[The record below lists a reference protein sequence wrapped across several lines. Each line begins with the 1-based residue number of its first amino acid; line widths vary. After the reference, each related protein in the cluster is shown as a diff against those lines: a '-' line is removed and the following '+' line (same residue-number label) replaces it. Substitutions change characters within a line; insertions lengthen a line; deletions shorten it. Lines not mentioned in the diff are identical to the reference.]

1 MPATFRRLNRKV
13 IDENG
18 EEKFEL
24 LATVG
29 VDDTELDIMKGAT
42 ADVDGVFG
50 LVPTPPKGELNR
62 YLRVDGTWAEPVG
75 DLPSA
80 GSGSSGLMTPDQV
93 KDLQNCVTN
102 ITNLTNRLSETST
115 NLSNKITSVS
125 NSVSSLSTN
134 LSNKIT
140 SVSNSVSSLSTNLSN
155 IQTQFNSINNLLT
168 GHGITHTHSGLIAY
182 SSTEVI
188 DINQGFTWNFYTGI
202 GYRPRVCIFY
212 PESSIGDAY
221 LYYDYDA
228 SDSSKVVMSIYGNV
242 SKGLIRV
249 GILIPAGI

>member
-80 GSGSSGLMTPDQV
+80 GSGSSGLMTPEQV

-102 ITNLTNRLSETST
+102 ITNLTNRLSETNTS
-115 NLSNKITSVS
+115 LSNRITSVS
-125 NSVSSLSTN
+125 NSVSSLSTKH
-134 LSNKIT
+134 SGDI
-140 SVSNSVSSLSTNLSN
+140 SSLSG
-155 IQTQFNSINNLLT
+155 SINSAVSR
-168 GHGITHTHSGLIAY
+168 ITTLENRVTELINTTN
-182 SSTEVI
+182 SLGQQITEV
-188 DINQGFTWNFYTGI
+188 NNRVSSYHGGI
-202 GYRPRVCIFY
+202 V
-212 PESSIGDAY
+212 IG
-221 LYYDYDA
+221 
-228 SDSSKVVMSIYGNV
+228 
-242 SKGLIRV
+242 
-249 GILIPAGI
+249 

>member
-42 ADVDGVFG
+42 VDVDGVFG
-50 LVPTPPKGELNR
+50 LVPTPPRGELNR
-62 YLRVDGTWAEPVG
+62 YLRVDGTWAEPAG

-102 ITNLTNRLSETST
+102 ITNLTNSLTQTNKNVT
-115 NLSNKITSVS
+115 NLSNTVTQLSQKHS
-125 NSVSSLSTN
+125 ND
-134 LSNKIT
+134 I
-140 SVSNSVSSLSTNLSN
+140 
-155 IQTQFNSINNLLT
+155 NSIN
-168 GHGITHTHSGLIAY
+168 GSI
-182 SSTEVI
+182 
-188 DINQGFTWNFYTGI
+188 
-202 GYRPRVCIFY
+202 
-212 PESSIGDAY
+212 SSIN
-221 LYYDYDA
+221 
-228 SDSSKVVMSIYGNV
+228 SSISTMRKNIETNQA
-242 SKGLIRV
+242 LIRDLDQMIQIILNQVKDLDGRVSTIENTIIV
-249 GILIPAGI
+249 GV

>member
-42 ADVDGVFG
+42 VDVDGVFG

-62 YLRVDGTWAEPVG
+62 YLRVDGTWAEPAG

-93 KDLQNCVTN
+93 KDLQECVTN
-102 ITNLTNRLSETST
+102 ITNLTNSLTQTNKNVT
-115 NLSNKITSVS
+115 NLSNTVTQLSQKHS
-125 NSVSSLSTN
+125 ND
-134 LSNKIT
+134 I
-140 SVSNSVSSLSTNLSN
+140 
-155 IQTQFNSINNLLT
+155 NSINGSISSINGSISTMRKDVELNKA
-168 GHGITHTHSGLIAY
+168 LII
-182 SSTEVI
+182 E
-188 DINQGFTWNFYTGI
+188 INQMIQAIQDQIRELGDRVGAIEVGI
-202 GYRPRVCIFY
+202 GV
-212 PESSIGDAY
+212 
-221 LYYDYDA
+221 
-228 SDSSKVVMSIYGNV
+228 
-242 SKGLIRV
+242 
-249 GILIPAGI
+249 

>member
-42 ADVDGVFG
+42 VNVDGVFG

-62 YLRVDGTWAEPVG
+62 YLRVDGTWAKPVG

-80 GSGSSGLMTPDQV
+80 GSGNSGLMTPDQV

-102 ITNLTNRLSETST
+102 ITNLTKRLSETST
-115 NLSNKITSVS
+115 SLSNRITSVS

-134 LSNKIT
+134 LSN
-140 SVSNSVSSLSTNLSN
+140 VSNSVSSLSSRHSGDISSLNGSISTTNQNL
-155 IQTQFNSINNLLT
+155 NSAVSRIAALETHVNNLIGQTSELHEYIT
-168 GHGITHTHSGLIAY
+168 NVNNRITSYHGSQI
-182 SSTEVI
+182 
-188 DINQGFTWNFYTGI
+188 I
-202 GYRPRVCIFY
+202 G
-212 PESSIGDAY
+212 
-221 LYYDYDA
+221 
-228 SDSSKVVMSIYGNV
+228 
-242 SKGLIRV
+242 
-249 GILIPAGI
+249 

>member
-42 ADVDGVFG
+42 VDVDGVFG

-62 YLRVDGTWAEPVG
+62 YLRVDGTWAKPVG

-80 GSGSSGLMTPDQV
+80 GSGNSGLMTPDQV
-93 KDLQNCVTN
+93 KDLQNCITN

-115 NLSNKITSVS
+115 NLSNRITSVS
-125 NSVSSLSTN
+125 NSLSSLSSRHSGDISSLNGSISSLNGSISTTN
-134 LSNKIT
+134 QSLNSAVSRITALETNVNNLIGQTSELHEYITNVNNRIT
-140 SVSNSVSSLSTNLSN
+140 SY
-155 IQTQFNSINNLLT
+155 
-168 GHGITHTHSGLIAY
+168 HGSQI
-182 SSTEVI
+182 
-188 DINQGFTWNFYTGI
+188 I
-202 GYRPRVCIFY
+202 G
-212 PESSIGDAY
+212 
-221 LYYDYDA
+221 
-228 SDSSKVVMSIYGNV
+228 
-242 SKGLIRV
+242 
-249 GILIPAGI
+249 

>member
-1 MPATFRRLNRKV
+1 MPSTFRRLNRKV

-42 ADVDGVFG
+42 VDVDGVFG

-62 YLRVDGTWAEPVG
+62 YLRVDGTWAEPSG

-115 NLSNKITSVS
+115 SLSNRITSVS
-125 NSVSSLSTN
+125 NSLSSLSSRHSGDISSLNGSISSLNGSISTTN
-134 LSNKIT
+134 QNLNSAVSRIT
-140 SVSNSVSSLSTNLSN
+140 ALETNVNNLIVQTSELRQQITNVNNRVSSY
-155 IQTQFNSINNLLT
+155 
-168 GHGITHTHSGLIAY
+168 HGIMG
-182 SSTEVI
+182 
-188 DINQGFTWNFYTGI
+188 
-202 GYRPRVCIFY
+202 
-212 PESSIGDAY
+212 
-221 LYYDYDA
+221 
-228 SDSSKVVMSIYGNV
+228 
-242 SKGLIRV
+242 
-249 GILIPAGI
+249 

>member
-42 ADVDGVFG
+42 VDVDGVFG

-62 YLRVDGTWAEPVG
+62 YLRVDGTWAEPAG

-102 ITNLTNRLSETST
+102 ITNLTNSLSRTNQNVT
-115 NLSNKITSVS
+115 NLSNTVTQLSQKHSSDISS
-125 NSVSSLSTN
+125 INGSISSINSSISTMRRN
-134 LSNKIT
+134 IE
-140 SVSNSVSSLSTNLSN
+140 TNQALIIEIN
-155 IQTQFNSINNLLT
+155 QIIQTIQDQIKDLNNRV
-168 GHGITHTHSGLIAY
+168 GDI
-182 SSTEVI
+182 EV
-188 DINQGFTWNFYTGI
+188 GI
-202 GYRPRVCIFY
+202 GV
-212 PESSIGDAY
+212 
-221 LYYDYDA
+221 
-228 SDSSKVVMSIYGNV
+228 
-242 SKGLIRV
+242 
-249 GILIPAGI
+249 

>member
-42 ADVDGVFG
+42 VDVDGVFG

-62 YLRVDGTWAEPVG
+62 YLRVDGTWAEPAG

-102 ITNLTNRLSETST
+102 ITNLTNSLSRTNQNVT
-115 NLSNKITSVS
+115 NLSNTVTQLSQKH
-125 NSVSSLSTN
+125 SSD
-134 LSNKIT
+134 I
-140 SVSNSVSSLSTNLSN
+140 SSINGS
-155 IQTQFNSINNLLT
+155 INSINSSISTMRRNIET
-168 GHGITHTHSGLIAY
+168 NQALII
-182 SSTEVI
+182 E
-188 DINQGFTWNFYTGI
+188 INQIIQTIQDQIKDLNNRVGDIEVGI
-202 GYRPRVCIFY
+202 GV
-212 PESSIGDAY
+212 
-221 LYYDYDA
+221 
-228 SDSSKVVMSIYGNV
+228 
-242 SKGLIRV
+242 
-249 GILIPAGI
+249 

>member
-115 NLSNKITSVS
+115 SLSNRITG
-125 NSVSSLSTN
+125 
-134 LSNKIT
+134 
-140 SVSNSVSSLSTNLSN
+140 VSNSVSSLSTNLSN

-168 GHGITHTHSGLIAY
+168 GHGITRTHSGLIAY

-188 DINQGFTWNFYTGI
+188 DTNQGFTWNFYTGI

-221 LYYDYDA
+221 LYYSYDE

>member
-42 ADVDGVFG
+42 ANVDGVFG

-115 NLSNKITSVS
+115 SLSNRITSVS
-125 NSVSSLSTN
+125 NSVSSLSTS

-140 SVSNSVSSLSTNLSN
+140 GVSNSVSSLSTKHSSDINSLSS
-155 IQTQFNSINNLLT
+155 SINSAVSRITALETNVNNLIGQTSELHEYIT
-168 GHGITHTHSGLIAY
+168 NVNNRITSYHGSQI
-182 SSTEVI
+182 
-188 DINQGFTWNFYTGI
+188 I
-202 GYRPRVCIFY
+202 G
-212 PESSIGDAY
+212 
-221 LYYDYDA
+221 
-228 SDSSKVVMSIYGNV
+228 
-242 SKGLIRV
+242 
-249 GILIPAGI
+249 

>member
-42 ADVDGVFG
+42 VDVDGVFG

-62 YLRVDGTWAEPVG
+62 YLRVDGTWAEPSG

-80 GSGSSGLMTPDQV
+80 GSGNSGLMTPDQV

-115 NLSNKITSVS
+115 SLSNRITSVS
-125 NSVSSLSTN
+125 NSVSSLSSRHSGDISSLNGSISSLNGSISTTN
-134 LSNKIT
+134 QNLNSAVSRIT
-140 SVSNSVSSLSTNLSN
+140 ALETNVNNLIVQTSELRQQITNVNNRVSSY
-155 IQTQFNSINNLLT
+155 
-168 GHGITHTHSGLIAY
+168 HGIMG
-182 SSTEVI
+182 
-188 DINQGFTWNFYTGI
+188 
-202 GYRPRVCIFY
+202 
-212 PESSIGDAY
+212 
-221 LYYDYDA
+221 
-228 SDSSKVVMSIYGNV
+228 
-242 SKGLIRV
+242 
-249 GILIPAGI
+249 

>member
-42 ADVDGVFG
+42 VDIDGVFG

-62 YLRVDGTWAEPVG
+62 YLRVDGTWAEPAG

-93 KDLQNCVTN
+93 KDLQECVTN
-102 ITNLTNRLSETST
+102 ITNLTNSLTQTNKNVT
-115 NLSNKITSVS
+115 NLSNTVTQLSQKHS
-125 NSVSSLSTN
+125 ND
-134 LSNKIT
+134 I
-140 SVSNSVSSLSTNLSN
+140 
-155 IQTQFNSINNLLT
+155 NSINGSISSINGSISTMRKDVELNKA
-168 GHGITHTHSGLIAY
+168 LII
-182 SSTEVI
+182 E
-188 DINQGFTWNFYTGI
+188 INQMIQAIQDQIRELGDRVGAIEVGI
-202 GYRPRVCIFY
+202 GV
-212 PESSIGDAY
+212 
-221 LYYDYDA
+221 
-228 SDSSKVVMSIYGNV
+228 
-242 SKGLIRV
+242 
-249 GILIPAGI
+249 

>member
-42 ADVDGVFG
+42 VDVDGVFG

-62 YLRVDGTWAEPVG
+62 YLRVDGTWAEPTG

-80 GSGSSGLMTPDQV
+80 GSGGSGLMTPDQV

-102 ITNLTNRLSETST
+102 ITNLTNSLTQTNKNVT
-115 NLSNKITSVS
+115 NLSNTVTQLSQKHSSDISS
-125 NSVSSLSTN
+125 INGSISSINSSISTMRKN
-134 LSNKIT
+134 IE
-140 SVSNSVSSLSTNLSN
+140 TNQALIIEIN
-155 IQTQFNSINNLLT
+155 QIIQTIQDQIKDLNNRV
-168 GHGITHTHSGLIAY
+168 GDI
-182 SSTEVI
+182 EV
-188 DINQGFTWNFYTGI
+188 GI
-202 GYRPRVCIFY
+202 GV
-212 PESSIGDAY
+212 
-221 LYYDYDA
+221 
-228 SDSSKVVMSIYGNV
+228 
-242 SKGLIRV
+242 
-249 GILIPAGI
+249 

>member
-80 GSGSSGLMTPDQV
+80 GSGSSGLMTPEQV

-115 NLSNKITSVS
+115 SLSNRITSVS

-134 LSNKIT
+134 LSNRIT
-140 SVSNSVSSLSTNLSN
+140 GVSNSVSSLSTK
-155 IQTQFNSINNLLT
+155 
-168 GHGITHTHSGLIAY
+168 HSGDISSLNGSISSLNGSISTTNQNLNSAVSRIAALETHVTNLIGQTSELHEY
-182 SSTEVI
+182 ITNVNKRITSYHGSQI
-188 DINQGFTWNFYTGI
+188 I
-202 GYRPRVCIFY
+202 G
-212 PESSIGDAY
+212 
-221 LYYDYDA
+221 
-228 SDSSKVVMSIYGNV
+228 
-242 SKGLIRV
+242 
-249 GILIPAGI
+249 

>member
-42 ADVDGVFG
+42 VDVDGVFG

-62 YLRVDGTWAEPVG
+62 YLRVDGTWAEPAG

-93 KDLQNCVTN
+93 SQLQQCMTN
-102 ITNLTNRLSETST
+102 ITNIQNSIKSTNQNVT
-115 NLSNKITSVS
+115 NLSNTVNQLSSKHSTDV
-125 NSVSSLSTN
+125 NSLNGS
-134 LSNKIT
+134 IG
-140 SVSNSVSSLSTNLSN
+140 N
-155 IQTQFNSINNLLT
+155 INNTVNSINERVNLHNQQLSEIIQMINT
-168 GHGITHTHSGLIAY
+168 INERINRYHGLGT
-182 SSTEVI
+182 
-188 DINQGFTWNFYTGI
+188 
-202 GYRPRVCIFY
+202 
-212 PESSIGDAY
+212 
-221 LYYDYDA
+221 
-228 SDSSKVVMSIYGNV
+228 
-242 SKGLIRV
+242 
-249 GILIPAGI
+249 

>member
-42 ADVDGVFG
+42 VDVDGVFG

-80 GSGSSGLMTPDQV
+80 GSGSSGLMTPEQV

-115 NLSNKITSVS
+115 SLSNRITSVS
-125 NSVSSLSTN
+125 NSVSSLSTD
-134 LSNKIT
+134 LSNRIT
-140 SVSNSVSSLSTNLSN
+140 SVSNSVSSLSTKHSGDISSLNGSISTTNQSL
-155 IQTQFNSINNLLT
+155 NSAVSRITALETHVNNLIVQTSELHEYIT
-168 GHGITHTHSGLIAY
+168 NVNNRITSYHGSQI
-182 SSTEVI
+182 
-188 DINQGFTWNFYTGI
+188 I
-202 GYRPRVCIFY
+202 G
-212 PESSIGDAY
+212 
-221 LYYDYDA
+221 
-228 SDSSKVVMSIYGNV
+228 
-242 SKGLIRV
+242 
-249 GILIPAGI
+249 

>member
-1 MPATFRRLNRKV
+1 MPTTFRRLNRKV

-42 ADVDGVFG
+42 VDVDGVFG

-62 YLRVDGTWAEPVG
+62 YLRVDGTWAEPAG

-102 ITNLTNRLSETST
+102 ITNLTNNLSEINT
-115 NLSNKITSVS
+115 NLSNRITAVS
-125 NSVSSLSTN
+125 NSVSSLSTKHSSDISSVNSFANN
-134 LSNKIT
+134 LN
-140 SVSNSVSSLSTNLSN
+140 NRLSN
-155 IQTQFNSINNLLT
+155 IENNRLNVVEETIRELNT
-168 GHGITHTHSGLIAY
+168 AIQVLQERMNRYHGIA
-182 SSTEVI
+182 
-188 DINQGFTWNFYTGI
+188 
-202 GYRPRVCIFY
+202 
-212 PESSIGDAY
+212 
-221 LYYDYDA
+221 
-228 SDSSKVVMSIYGNV
+228 
-242 SKGLIRV
+242 
-249 GILIPAGI
+249 

>member
-42 ADVDGVFG
+42 VDVDGVFG

-115 NLSNKITSVS
+115 SLSNRITSVS
-125 NSVSSLSTN
+125 NTISSLSTN

-140 SVSNSVSSLSTNLSN
+140 SVSNSVSSLSTKHSGDISSLNGSISLTNQGLSSAVN
-155 IQTQFNSINNLLT
+155 RIITLENHVNNL
-168 GHGITHTHSGLIAY
+168 IAQA
-182 SSTEVI
+182 SALQQQITEVNNRVSSYHGGSI
-188 DINQGFTWNFYTGI
+188 I
-202 GYRPRVCIFY
+202 G
-212 PESSIGDAY
+212 
-221 LYYDYDA
+221 
-228 SDSSKVVMSIYGNV
+228 
-242 SKGLIRV
+242 
-249 GILIPAGI
+249 